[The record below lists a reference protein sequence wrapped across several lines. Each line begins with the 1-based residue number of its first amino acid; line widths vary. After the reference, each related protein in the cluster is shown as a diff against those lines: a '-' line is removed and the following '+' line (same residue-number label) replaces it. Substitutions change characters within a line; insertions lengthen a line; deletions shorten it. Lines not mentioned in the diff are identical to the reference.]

1 MLDRE
6 KEREG
11 EKKIEPVTKYRCAN
25 KAIDDLDTGFDD
37 LDTARTNNKGVII
50 VLLLSY

>member
-6 KEREG
+6 KERERAS
-11 EKKIEPVTKYRCAN
+11 KKIEPVTKYRCAN
-25 KAIDDLDTGFDD
+25 KAIDDLDTGFQI
-37 LDTARTNNKGVII
+37 ARTNNKGVII

>member
-25 KAIDDLDTGFDD
+25 KAIDDLDTGFQI
-37 LDTARTNNKGVII
+37 ARTNNKGVII